1 MSGRGNRTWCPV
13 CGRETYRIV
22 AHGPRAGDVEFAKG
36 AAVTADYRGPLGA
49 MPVSCPRGHRF
60 VSGTLSQS

>member
-1 MSGRGNRTWCPV
+1 V